1 MKGFKLVMVGLALI
15 LLLAVFSTITLGANS
30 PSDVPTSHWAYQ
42 AVKLMIDKGYLQ
54 LYQDQSFQGDKP
66 VDRYTLAV
74 VIFKILN
81 EIAAGRVGST
91 QEDVELLRKLTN
103 EYWSEL
109 VEMNI
114 KGNQSSKRM
123 ESLSKQDQ
131 IFKEDLTQTM
141 IMAQKLTTEQ
151 ILLQKEVQQM
161 LTDIQTL
168 STKVKQLEEEN
179 TRLKDDMARLRA
191 EYEDTKNKQNR
202 YLIAAIILG
211 LVGAAK

>member
-1 MKGFKLVMVGLALI
+1 MKGFKLVMVGLMLVS
-15 LLLAVFSTITLGANS
+15 LLAVFSSITSAAGS

-42 AVKLMIDKGYLQ
+42 AVKLMVDKGYLQ

-74 VIFKILN
+74 VISKILN
-81 EIAAGRVGST
+81 EIATGRVGST

-114 KGNQSSKRM
+114 KGNQSNKKM

-131 IFKEDLTQTM
+131 ILKEDLTQTM
-141 IMAQKLTTEQ
+141 IMAQKLTAEQ

-161 LTDIQTL
+161 LSEIQTL
-168 STKVKQLEEEN
+168 STRVKQLEDEN

-191 EYEDTKNKQNR
+191 EYEDTKTKQNR

-211 LVGAAK
+211 LVGAAN

>member
-1 MKGFKLVMVGLALI
+1 MKTSKLILVGLVLI
-15 LLLAVFSTITLGANS
+15 SLLAGFSTTSIANT
-30 PSDVPTSHWAYQ
+30 PSDVSPSHWAYQ
-42 AVKLMIDKGYLQ
+42 AVKVMIDKGYLQ

-74 VIFKILN
+74 VVSKILN
-81 EIAAGRVGST
+81 EIAAGRIGSAK
-91 QEDVELLRKLTN
+91 EDVELLRKLTN

-114 KGNQSSKRM
+114 KGAQSTKRM

-141 IMAQKLTTEQ
+141 VMVQKLTAEQ
-151 ILLQKEVQQM
+151 ILLQKEVRQI
-161 LTDIQTL
+161 LDEFQTL
-168 STKVKQLEEEN
+168 GMRVKQLEEEN

-191 EYEDTKNKQNR
+191 EYDETKHKQNR
-202 YLIAAIILG
+202 YILAAIILG
-211 LVGAAK
+211 LVGASQ

>member
-1 MKGFKLVMVGLALI
+1 MRTIKLI
-15 LLLAVFSTITLGANS
+15 LGGLVLITLLAVFSIACLGADG
-30 PSDVPTSHWAYQ
+30 PSDVPPSHWAYQ
-42 AVKLMIDKGYLQ
+42 AVKVMIDKGYLQ
-54 LYQDQSFQGDKP
+54 LYQDRSFQGDKP

-74 VIFKILN
+74 VVSKILN

-91 QEDVELLRKLTN
+91 KEDVELLRKLTN

-114 KGNQSSKRM
+114 KESQSSKRM

-141 IMAQKLTTEQ
+141 VMVQKLSAEQ
-151 ILLQKEVQQM
+151 ILLQKEVQQI
-161 LTDIQTL
+161 LNEFQTISL
-168 STKVKQLEEEN
+168 RVKQLEEEN

-191 EYEDTKNKQNR
+191 EYAETKHKQNL
-202 YLIAAIILG
+202 YIFAAIILG
-211 LVGAAK
+211 LAGAAK

>member
-1 MKGFKLVMVGLALI
+1 MRTSKLILVGLVLI
-15 LLLAVFSTITLGANS
+15 SLLAGFSTTSIANT
-30 PSDVPTSHWAYQ
+30 PSDVSPSHWAYQ
-42 AVKLMIDKGYLQ
+42 AVKVMIDKGYLQ

-74 VIFKILN
+74 VVSKILN
-81 EIAAGRVGST
+81 EIAAGRIGST
-91 QEDVELLRKLTN
+91 KEDVELLRKLTN

-114 KGNQSSKRM
+114 KGAQSTKRM

-141 IMAQKLTTEQ
+141 VMVQKLTAEQ
-151 ILLQKEVQQM
+151 ILLQKEVRQI
-161 LTDIQTL
+161 LDEFQTL
-168 STKVKQLEEEN
+168 GIRVKQLEEEN

-191 EYEDTKNKQNR
+191 EYDETKHKQNR
-202 YLIAAIILG
+202 YILAAIILG
-211 LVGAAK
+211 LVGASQ

>member
-1 MKGFKLVMVGLALI
+1 MRTSKLILVGLVLI
-15 LLLAVFSTITLGANS
+15 SLLAGFSTTSIANT
-30 PSDVPTSHWAYQ
+30 PSDVSPSHWAYQ
-42 AVKLMIDKGYLQ
+42 AVKVMIDKGYLQ

-74 VIFKILN
+74 VVSKILN
-81 EIAAGRVGST
+81 EIAAGRIGSAK
-91 QEDVELLRKLTN
+91 EDVELLRKLTN

-114 KGNQSSKRM
+114 KGAQSTKRM

-141 IMAQKLTTEQ
+141 VMVQKLTAEQ
-151 ILLQKEVQQM
+151 ILLQKEVRQI
-161 LTDIQTL
+161 LDEFQTL
-168 STKVKQLEEEN
+168 GMRVKQLEEEN

-191 EYEDTKNKQNR
+191 EYDETKHKQNR
-202 YLIAAIILG
+202 YILAAIILG
-211 LVGAAK
+211 LVGASQ